1 MSLARTLA
9 EMRRQAA
16 HRIGRQSTRAAD
28 AIDVDALAD
37 DIRRDIGLPERTEL
51 PSRWRLSGRE
61 LVGLW
66 MRGHK
71 L

>member
-1 MSLARTLA
+1 MSLIRRLA
-9 EMRRQAA
+9 ESRR
-16 HRIGRQSTRAAD
+16 RAARRFGRRS
-28 AIDVDALAD
+28 ARAVDTIEVDDLAD
-37 DIRRDIGLPERTEL
+37 DIRRDVGLPERTEL